1 MEEDSMRRIAGIT
14 VVILFCVTADSLC
27 VAQAKKGGARAPV
40 STTLVTVDGQNI
52 TESDLQRIM
61 QTRQV
66 PPESREKYRRP
77 FLEEMI
83 DARLIRQFLASR
95 KISAKKEEVE
105 QQVQQIQELAA
116 QRGSDPEKLLV
127 EMGYTAESIREEFAL
142 PLAWKRYVDGRF
154 TDTQVKKYFEAH
166 RAELDGTRVRAR
178 QIMLRVPSKE
188 EADFTR
194 AEKELADLR
203 QQILNGEIS
212 FEEAAK
218 TRSQGPSKENGGDVG
233 YFPFSGK
240 MPSGFSR
247 EAFQLETGEISAP
260 FRSTFGVHLCQVT
273 DRKPGELSLEDVRD
287 EVVGK
292 MSQELWKKTATD
304 LRNSA
309 KIEWKMKP

>member
-1 MEEDSMRRIAGIT
+1 MRRIAGMT
-14 VVILFCVTADSLC
+14 VLVLCCHGAGTFC
-27 VAQAKKGGARAPV
+27 VAQAKKGSARAPA
-40 STTLVTVDGQNI
+40 SATLVSVDGQNI

-66 PPESREKYRRP
+66 PADSREKYRRP

-83 DARLIRQFLASR
+83 DARLMRQYLASQ
-95 KISAKKEEVE
+95 KISASKEEVE

-116 QRGSDPEKLLV
+116 QRGSDPEKLLI
-127 EMGYTAESIREEFAL
+127 EMGYTPESLREEFAL

-154 TDTQVKKYFEAH
+154 TSAQVKKYFESH
-166 RAELDGTRVRAR
+166 RAEFDGTRVRAR
-178 QIMLRVPSKE
+178 QIMLRVPSKD
-188 EADFTR
+188 EADFSR
-194 AEKELADLR
+194 AEKELSALR
-203 QQILNGEIS
+203 QQILSEEIT
-212 FEEAAK
+212 FEEAAR

-247 EAFQLETGEISAP
+247 EAFQLEVGEISAP

-292 MSQELWKKTATD
+292 MSQELWKKTVAD

-309 KIEWKMKP
+309 KIEWKIKP